1 MITAELFV
9 SRADIKVKCDVPLTS
24 GMKGVQATFHFDE
37 TWDGYEK
44 TAVFYNNGQSAEIE
58 LTENTIT
65 IPQSLFVKGGELI
78 VGIVGEKGTSKV
90 IPTVHAS
97 LGLIRQGTE
106 VQ

>member
-1 MITAELFV
+1 MISCEINVNKADVTAK
-9 SRADIKVKCDVPLTS
+9 RDVPLTS

-65 IPQSLFVKGGELI
+65 IPQSLFARGGELI